1 MEDID
6 INDLLDNWYKAKQE
20 ISILENKCDKYKKV
34 CEKLMDK
41 LEKNSL
47 TSTYYSLKKIDIT
60 KSTISKNNVPVDI
73 WDTYS
78 KKTKYSSFYLTPVTK
93 NKKSPRRRKKSL

>member
-6 INDLLDNWYKAKQE
+6 INDLLDNWYKTKQE

-47 TSTYYSLKKIDIT
+47 NSMYYSLKKIDIT
-60 KSTISKNNVPVDI
+60 KSTISKNNVPDDI
-73 WDTYS
+73 WDRYS
-78 KKTKYSSFYLTPVTK
+78 KKTKYSSFYLNPII
-93 NKKSPRRRKKSL
+93 NKKSPRRKKKSL

>member
-47 TSTYYSLKKIDIT
+47 NSTYYSLKKIDIT
-60 KSTISKNNVPVDI
+60 KSTISKNNVPDDI
-73 WDTYS
+73 WDAYS
-78 KKTKYSSFYLTPVTK
+78 KKTKYSSFYLNPI
-93 NKKSPRRRKKSL
+93 KSPRRKKKSP